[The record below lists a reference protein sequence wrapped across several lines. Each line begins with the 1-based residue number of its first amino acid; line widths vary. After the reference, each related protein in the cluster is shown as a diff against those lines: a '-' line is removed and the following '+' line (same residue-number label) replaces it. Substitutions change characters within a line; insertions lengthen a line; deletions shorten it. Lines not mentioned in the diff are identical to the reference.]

1 MATSV
6 QCALAYSFS
15 QVTISHL
22 SARGN
27 VCFSEP
33 SILAICPFPNVHRLA
48 FLSVTHGAWKL
59 SPIRFLISHNKQK
72 WNKLKTS
79 DFCGAVRRLKSLWN
93 LEVQVNSESDSR
105 DGSTWAGTRLLS
117 LRVKCPGSSHSTYVF
132 LLQEPYQIITQISEK
147 SQTVGVTTS
156 ESNLWNKPSVLCLP
170 YKLYSKRK
178 TVIFK
183 VLFCIEGRTVSQMWQ
198 PPLASL
204 PHVKRKMRSG
214 GQGELP
220 KVEPFWGS
228 LCWGSEMLKVEIWAH
243 EHKASPPNT
252 SPPHQ
257 WDPKLRQIITT
268 KILAGTDR
276 KPPRMSL

>member
-33 SILAICPFPNVHRLA
+33 SILTICPFPNVHRLA

-156 ESNLWNKPSVLCLP
+156 ERVTFEINPVFSAYPINYTLKEKQLF
-170 YKLYSKRK
+170 SKSFSALK
-178 TVIFK
+178 
-183 VLFCIEGRTVSQMWQ
+183 EGQSARC
-198 PPLASL
+198 
-204 PHVKRKMRSG
+204 
-214 GQGELP
+214 
-220 KVEPFWGS
+220 GS
-228 LCWGSEMLKVEIWAH
+228 LL
-243 EHKASPPNT
+243 
-252 SPPHQ
+252 
-257 WDPKLRQIITT
+257 
-268 KILAGTDR
+268 
-276 KPPRMSL
+276 

>member
-27 VCFSEP
+27 VYFSEP

-93 LEVQVNSESDSR
+93 LKCRSIQRVTAEMNLHEQEQDC
-105 DGSTWAGTRLLS
+105 WAWEL
-117 LRVKCPGSSHSTYVF
+117 
-132 LLQEPYQIITQISEK
+132 
-147 SQTVGVTTS
+147 
-156 ESNLWNKPSVLCLP
+156 SVLGVPTLP
-170 YKLYSKRK
+170 MYFSFKNLTKLLHRYQR
-178 TVIFK
+178 
-183 VLFCIEGRTVSQMWQ
+183 
-198 PPLASL
+198 
-204 PHVKRKMRSG
+204 
-214 GQGELP
+214 
-220 KVEPFWGS
+220 
-228 LCWGSEMLKVEIWAH
+228 
-243 EHKASPPNT
+243 N
-252 SPPHQ
+252 
-257 WDPKLRQIITT
+257 PKLLGSRQV
-268 KILAGTDR
+268 KEEPL
-276 KPPRMSL
+276 K